1 MEINNNSRDNIFNVR
16 YYINKNIYLNKFRN
30 IQENPRNNDDV
41 RKIISTSNTKKRKEN
56 NSIKYF
62 SFWNTICFKFCII
75 NRMKRR
81 FVRFAN
87 ELVDNKL
94 SLEYYLEISNNLEF
108 LKRLTLN
115 EEQYEEFDKIPHL
128 KFEEQLKQFKI
139 NFENELNPNIS

>member
-1 MEINNNSRDNIFNVR
+1 
-16 YYINKNIYLNKFRN
+16 
-30 IQENPRNNDDV
+30 
-41 RKIISTSNTKKRKEN
+41 
-56 NSIKYF
+56 
-62 SFWNTICFKFCII
+62 
-75 NRMKRR
+75 MKRR